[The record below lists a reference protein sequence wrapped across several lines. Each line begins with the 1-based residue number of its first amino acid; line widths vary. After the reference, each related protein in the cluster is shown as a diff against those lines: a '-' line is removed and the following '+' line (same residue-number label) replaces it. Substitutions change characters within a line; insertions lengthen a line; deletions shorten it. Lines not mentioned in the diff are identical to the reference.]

1 MLGELGRYPVLV
13 PALKLC
19 LKYHHS
25 VDSLDGNTLIGR
37 AMSDMKN
44 NPNLDSWNS
53 RVEKIKYQLNLN
65 KSYGKPVTVG
75 NNIDRAIKS
84 KFDRFFLDQINES
97 RFGHSR
103 VT

>member
-1 MLGELGRYPVLV
+1 M
-13 PALKLC
+13 
-19 LKYHHS
+19 
-25 VDSLDGNTLIGR
+25 DSLDGNTLIGR

-53 RVEKIKYQLNLN
+53 RVEKIKYQLDLN

-84 KFDRFFLDQINES
+84 KFDRFFLI
-97 RFGHSR
+97 R
-103 VT
+103 